1 MGLDE
6 VPAAWGPSVVTI
18 GVFDGVHRG
27 HQRIVTTAAAAAA
40 GLGLPLVVVT
50 FDPHPAEVIRPG
62 SHPWLLCTLRRRMD
76 LLAELGAAAVCVL
89 EFTVEFSGLGPDEF
103 VRAVLADRL
112 HARRV
117 VVGENFRFGHRA
129 AGDLALLAE
138 LGEKYDFRAE
148 GVPLLAQDGVT
159 VSSSAIRD
167 LLAAG
172 DVAGAARGLGRP
184 HRVEGVVVRGDQR
197 GRALGFPTANLE
209 TAEYTAIPADGV
221 YAGWLA
227 SLDADGH
234 EAGRGRERRAGVGAK
249 RGGGK
254 GRAPGAGE
262 AERWPAAIS
271 VGTNPTF
278 DGRHRV
284 VEAYALDR
292 DDLDLYG
299 VHVAV
304 DFAAR
309 LRGMVRFDSVAALIA
324 QMRLDI
330 AETRALV
337 TG

>member
-62 SHPWLLCTLRRRMD
+62 SHPRLLCTLRRRVD

-103 VRAVLADRL
+103 VRTVLADRL

-184 HRVEGVVVRGDQR
+184 HRGEGVVVRGDQR

-234 EAGRGRERRAGVGAK
+234 EAGRG
-249 RGGGK
+249 
-254 GRAPGAGE
+254 
-262 AERWPAAIS
+262 RWPAAIS

>member
-6 VPAAWGPSVVTI
+6 VPDAWGPSVVTI

-27 HQRIVTTAAAAAA
+27 HQRIVARAAAAARD
-40 GLGLPLVVVT
+40 LRLPLVAVT
-50 FDPHPAEVIRPG
+50 FDPNPAGVIRPG
-62 SHPWLLCTLRRRMD
+62 SEPAQLCSLRRRAQ
-76 LLAELGAAAVCVL
+76 LLGESGADAVCVL
-89 EFTVEFSGLGPDEF
+89 DFTVEFSRLSPDEF

-117 VVGENFRFGHRA
+117 VIGENFRFGHRA
-129 AGDLALLAE
+129 AGDLALLAR
-138 LGEKYDFRAE
+138 LGEKYDFQAE

-159 VSSSAIRD
+159 MSSSAIRD
-167 LLAAG
+167 MVAAG

-184 HRVEGVVVRGDQR
+184 HRVEGVVVRGEQR

-209 TAEYTAIPADGV
+209 TAEHTAIPADGV

-227 SLDADGH
+227 SLDHDGQ
-234 EAGRGRERRAGVGAK
+234 EAGRGRERGA
-249 RGGGK
+249 R
-254 GRAPGAGE
+254 GAGE
-262 AERWPAAIS
+262 TERWPAAIS

-304 DFAAR
+304 EFAAR
-309 LRGMVRFDSVAALIA
+309 LRGMVRFDSVDALID
-324 QMRLDI
+324 QMRQDS
-330 AETRALV
+330 AEARALV
-337 TG
+337 AAAG